1 LWPLLFLHKLK
12 LPPLHKTQQLPKQK
26 LKHLHAANLQSINL
40 APVQLQLLLRLLQLA
55 PKPKRNLAAKKVK
68 LKQLVAA
75 SLAQQQPLVAVK
87 KQKERKTKF
96 ISLNLKS
103 LGGVCC
109 QDFFIFS
116 H

>member
-1 LWPLLFLHKLK
+1 
-12 LPPLHKTQQLPKQK
+12 
-26 LKHLHAANLQSINL
+26 
-40 APVQLQLLLRLLQLA
+40 
-55 PKPKRNLAAKKVK
+55 VK